1 MLAPSENE
9 GQDWHKKFIRKPP
22 RLALRVSGGWNDPA
36 VLFVDD
42 ALDTAGDTV
51 SDVTQRMVELGL
63 RPGDTWQ
70 LEVPHQNKVATLRRR
85 TQVQID
91 AGVEAV
97 IAIEPLDNS
106 ETKVEHVPLLK
117 GLSS

>member
-1 MLAPSENE
+1 MTAAAFAGTPDAS
-9 GQDWHKKFIRKPP
+9 HKP
-22 RLALRVSGGWNDPA
+22 V
-36 VLFVDD
+36 
-42 ALDTAGDTV
+42 
-51 SDVTQRMVELGL
+51 
-63 RPGDTWQ
+63 
-70 LEVPHQNKVATLRRR
+70 LEVVPEPSTWAMFGLGGFLLVATLRRR